1 MHSNK
6 SDKNRTDFQS
16 VSLGS
21 GFQVLFILE
30 AMESSGAKKKNQRRN
45 MAGKKRQFSQKG
57 KNFGKNKKGNRSIGH
72 KKESK
77 IDREIREI
85 TQLQKQIE
93 ELSALPEEEKAN
105 IKKFEALPL
114 SNYTKKGL
122 NEAGFTE
129 MTDIQQKSLI
139 SALMGFSLLYN
150 CITF

>member
-1 MHSNK
+1 
-6 SDKNRTDFQS
+6 
-16 VSLGS
+16 
-21 GFQVLFILE
+21 
-30 AMESSGAKKKNQRRN
+30 MESSGTKKKNQRHN

-57 KNFGKNKKGNRSIGH
+57 KNFGKSKKGNKPVGH

-93 ELSALPEEEKAN
+93 ELSALPEEEKAK
-105 IKKFEALPL
+105 IKKFAELPL

-129 MTDIQQKSLI
+129 MTDIQQQSI
-139 SALMGFSLLYN
+139 INALMGFL
-150 CITF
+150 F